1 MQELRVHQVRIEPV
15 ESVPED
21 HGPVLGE
28 GEPMVAVQRLSHNFG
43 SHWALKDVSFT
54 LGKGEFL
61 FLFGPSGAG
70 KTSLLRILHAA
81 LPLTRGLAMVAGFDL
96 RKLSRADVP
105 RLRRQVSVVF
115 QDFKIMPERSVAENV
130 ALPLEVRGMSGAQIQ
145 RRVRAVLRSLELE
158 NKAGCA
164 CATLSGGEQQRV
176 AVARA
181 IVVNPKVLLAD
192 EPTGNLDHD
201 LSIRLMEVFSQFH
214 QFGTTIIVAT
224 HDRSLLSIPKNA
236 QVLELAG
243 GQLGEAAPDLVS
255 ELAGGPTC

>member
-1 MQELRVHQVRIEPV
+1 VRIEPV
-15 ESVPED
+15 ESDPALD

-61 FLFGPSGAG
+61 FLFGPTGAG
-70 KTSLLRILHAA
+70 KTTLLRILHAA

-96 RKLSRADVP
+96 RKLARADVP
-105 RLRRQVSVVF
+105 RLRRSVSVVF

-130 ALPLEVRGMSGAQIQ
+130 ALPLEVRGLSGLQIQ

-158 NKAGCA
+158 HKTACA

-176 AVARA
+176 AIARA
-181 IVVNPKVLLAD
+181 IVVNPKVILAD

-201 LSIRLMEVFSQFH
+201 LSVRLMEVFSQFH
-214 QFGTTIIVAT
+214 QFGTTIILAT
-224 HDRSLLSIPKNA
+224 HDRSLLSIPRKA

-243 GQLGEAAPDLVS
+243 GQLGAAEAAAPYPD
-255 ELAGGPTC
+255 EQEGPAC